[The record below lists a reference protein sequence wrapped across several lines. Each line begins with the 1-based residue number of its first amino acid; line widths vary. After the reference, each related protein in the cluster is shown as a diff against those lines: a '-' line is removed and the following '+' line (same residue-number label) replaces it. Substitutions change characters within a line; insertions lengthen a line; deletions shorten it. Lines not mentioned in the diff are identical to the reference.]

1 MSKLDQLPQEILG
14 KILSEIDLF
23 ELITSVQ
30 RTSKFFENMVW
41 GIIFPK
47 IIRNE
52 VKIWGTVYNEEQKK
66 LLNKFLNTLKWYEIS
81 YVQGQGHL
89 ILFFLKI
96 LQGKNKIFDSQ
107 FL

>member
-14 KILSEIDLF
+14 KIMSEIDLF

-30 RTSKFFENMVW
+30 RTSKFFENFVW
-41 GIIFPK
+41 GLIFPK

-52 VKIWGTVYNEEQKK
+52 VKISGTVYTEEQKK

-81 YVQGQGHL
+81 YVQGQGHF
-89 ILFFLKI
+89 IFLFIKI
-96 LQGKNKIFDSQ
+96 LQQTNKIFEPYI
-107 FL
+107 L